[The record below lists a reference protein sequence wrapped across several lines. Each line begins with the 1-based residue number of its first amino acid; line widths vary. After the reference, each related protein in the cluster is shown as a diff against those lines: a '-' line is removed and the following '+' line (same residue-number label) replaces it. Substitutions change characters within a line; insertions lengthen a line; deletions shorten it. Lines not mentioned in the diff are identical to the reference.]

1 MEIEISRFSTFRCL
15 DVSLQYLTEA
25 VVWPNAADGR
35 YVVNRAKGLLTF
47 DMNEV
52 HVALQEVQANHG
64 SPGDLRK
71 TFLICLKHCTFD
83 TKVMS
88 SSALYFFILFLPP

>member
-1 MEIEISRFSTFRCL
+1 MICTVAICLQKKTLPLQIHNGTTYDTFEE
-15 DVSLQYLTEA
+15 VA
-25 VVWPNAADGR
+25 
-35 YVVNRAKGLLTF
+35 RAKGLLTF

-88 SSALYFFILFLPP
+88 SSALYFFILFLLP